1 MAHDISKIEKLVAE
15 LAGLITAKT
24 KDPFILCGIFSGGTM
39 LGKMLL
45 KRLREMDIETT
56 LYFIKIRKDKERKDY
71 RVIETDLPAKIPDK
85 LIIFLDDA
93 IWTGR
98 TISTVN
104 TYMKKRYPRAHWEFA
119 ALLDC
124 RGDATYAL
132 F

>member
-1 MAHDISKIEKLVAE
+1 
-15 LAGLITAKT
+15 
-24 KDPFILCGIFSGGTM
+24 M

-45 KRLREMDIETT
+45 KRLREMDVKTT
-56 LYFIKIRKDKERKDY
+56 LYFVKIRKDKERKDY
-71 RVIETDLPAKIPDK
+71 HVIETDLPAKTPDK

-104 TYMKKRYPRAHWEFA
+104 TYMKKHYPRARWEFA

-124 RGDATYAL
+124 RGDASYAL